1 MKVPEKIIPF
11 LLVLLLIAAF
21 LLGRY
26 QGQIE
31 LLRGGVSPQTG
42 SGQSVAQ
49 TGQTTGQT
57 NPAQGTTGN
66 KTTVITDDLWNE
78 VLTDPAAERGSENA
92 PVTIVEFTDYQC
104 PFCERHFTGTQPQIE
119 QDYIDTGKVRYL
131 IRDMPLPIHPNAP
144 AAAYAARCAA
154 DQGKYWEMHDLLFQ
168 KQTEWS
174 SGNTDELFSGY
185 AGDVGL
191 SVNSF
196 TTCLADGRHKKAVDA
211 DMALAQKVGVG
222 GTPAFVINKELII
235 GAQPFTVF
243 QQAIEKELT
252 SGS

>member
-11 LLVLLLIAAF
+11 LFVLLLVAAF

-31 LLRGGVSPQTG
+31 LLRGGAVPQSG

-49 TGQTTGQT
+49 GTQTGSQT
-57 NPAQGTTGN
+57 NPAPGTTGG
-66 KTTVITDDLWNE
+66 KVTVIPDDLWNE
-78 VLTDPAAERGSENA
+78 VLTDPAAARGSENA
-92 PVTIVEFTDYQC
+92 PVTMVEFTDYQC
-104 PFCERHFTGTQPQIE
+104 PFCERHFTDTQPQID

-191 SVNSF
+191 DVNSF
-196 TTCLADGRHKKAVDA
+196 TSCLSDGKYKKAVDA

-222 GTPAFVINKELII
+222 GTPAFLINKELII

-243 QQAIEKELT
+243 QQAIEKAQS

>member
-1 MKVPEKIIPF
+1 MKVPEKIIP
-11 LLVLLLIAAF
+11 LLFVLLLVAAF

-31 LLRGGVSPQTG
+31 LLRGGVSPQTS

-49 TGQTTGQT
+49 GIQTGSQT
-57 NPAQGTTGN
+57 NPAPETTGG
-66 KTTVITDDLWNE
+66 KVTVISDDLWNE
-78 VLTDPAAERGSENA
+78 VLADPAASRGSENA
-92 PVTIVEFTDYQC
+92 PVTMVEFTDYQC
-104 PFCERHFTGTQPQIE
+104 PFCERHFTDTQPQIE
-119 QDYIDTGKVRYL
+119 QNYIDTGKVRYL

-144 AAAYAARCAA
+144 AAAYAARCSA

-174 SGNTDELFSGY
+174 SGNTEELFSGY

-191 SVNSF
+191 DVNLF
-196 TTCLADGRHKKAVDA
+196 TSCLSDGKYKKAVDA

-235 GAQPFTVF
+235 GAQPFAVF
-243 QQAIEKELT
+243 QQAIEKAQN